1 MSKAANGITPC
12 VCCMNSIGRRRPADI
27 ARDRAVHFSQAGP
40 DDFRLHDAAS
50 FARMLEEVRRVM
62 ENPASRAK
70 DKREI
75 QTLCGINYSS
85 TGMGV
90 IWGPAQDLAQVP
102 ECICY
107 DWMHNVCASG
117 GVGAHHVNQLVR
129 VVAQAGVTLADI
141 TAFIQ
146 KVVQPKSNRTLR
158 SFKFE
163 QRIADTSS
171 APIRA
176 FASEVLSLVPALALM
191 CDVVLGGFDP
201 LREHV
206 ACFLLL
212 ARTLDI
218 LTHNNDT
225 LDFLPLLGTL
235 LRQYHK
241 SFCKLL
247 PWLRATK

>member
-1 MSKAANGITPC
+1 MGI
-12 VCCMNSIGRRRPADI
+12 
-27 ARDRAVHFSQAGP
+27 
-40 DDFRLHDAAS
+40 
-50 FARMLEEVRRVM
+50 
-62 ENPASRAK
+62 
-70 DKREI
+70 
-75 QTLCGINYSS
+75 
-85 TGMGV
+85 
-90 IWGPAQDLAQVP
+90 IWGPAQDIAQVP
-102 ECICY
+102 ECIFY
-107 DWMHNVCASG
+107 DWMQNVCASG
-117 GVGAHHVNQLVR
+117 GVGAHNVNQLVR

-163 QRIADTSS
+163 QIIADKPS

-201 LREHV
+201 LRAHV

-212 ARTLDI
+212 ARALDI
-218 LTHNNDT
+218 LTHSNDT
-225 LDFLPLLGTL
+225 LEFIPLLDTL

-241 SFCKLL
+241 SFCKLYPGCVKPKIHYML
-247 PWLRATK
+247 HCCQQLRTVGTNVSCVAPERAHR

>member
-1 MSKAANGITPC
+1 
-12 VCCMNSIGRRRPADI
+12 
-27 ARDRAVHFSQAGP
+27 
-40 DDFRLHDAAS
+40 
-50 FARMLEEVRRVM
+50 MLEEVRRVM
-62 ENPASRAK
+62 EDPASKAK
-70 DKREI
+70 DKRDI

-90 IWGPAQDLAQVP
+90 IWGPTQDIAQVP
-102 ECICY
+102 ECMCY

-129 VVAQAGVTLADI
+129 VVAQAGVTLTDI

-146 KVVQPKSNRTLR
+146 KVVQPTSNRSLR

-212 ARTLDI
+212 ARALDI
-218 LTHNNDT
+218 QTHNNDT
-225 LDFLPLLGTL
+225 LDFLPRLDTL

-241 SFCKLL
+241 SFCKLY
-247 PWLRATK
+247 PGGVKPKIHYMLRCCQQLLNVGANVSCFAPERAHKWTKTISGFAFKICVKP